1 VSAVLIALADV
12 GPGVQL
18 EELLNQAGARAKW
31 DAQHADGPAS
41 AEGVAGASTAKVVL
55 VDADHL
61 GARLPDIC
69 DRWREQPSVPGVVAI
84 GSSSVARAQAPR
96 ARVTLVAPTAKVSTL
111 VAAIREAATHRL
123 AAGMRWPV
131 LRAAAGLPPCED
143 TPAAWP
149 LTLEAARRV
158 DLEVPRVALRWHA
171 LHYATPTARLDQLRE
186 ERLLTV
192 PELAAAARL
201 DGALTVKRL
210 VAAGPLD
217 PQATARFLWML
228 GSIGALDFTPEVR
241 DIASP
246 QRRMLHDV
254 RAHLRARSQRLE
266 KSTFYDVLEITPLA
280 EYPEIED
287 GYQRVAQ
294 RYSPDVLAQH
304 DLAELA
310 NLIGPM
316 WELVEKARAVLV
328 DHAQRGRYH
337 DWLRGKL
344 PSLRTVWAIDPP
356 AAKAAAEAFARG
368 QRSLGEGDAHKAMK
382 DLAFACRHH
391 PGHPEYEANL
401 AWARFR
407 VQVASGRDQVE
418 AATAERALLEDL
430 LLGRRVWPKAL
441 VALALLCAS
450 AGDADAARWHLFVA
464 LRADP
469 TLPAAQQLAQR
480 LGMRR

>member
-1 VSAVLIALADV
+1 MVSDVLIALADV

-18 EELLNQAGARAKW
+18 EELLNQAGARARW
-31 DAQHADGPAS
+31 DADQVEGPR
-41 AEGVAGASTAKVVL
+41 GACTAKVVL

-61 GARLPDIC
+61 GPRLPAIC

-84 GSSSVARAQAPR
+84 GSSGVAREQAPR
-96 ARVTLVAPTAKVSTL
+96 ARVTLVAPTAKVTTI
-111 VAAIREAATHRL
+111 VAAIQEAAKLRL
-123 AAGMRWPV
+123 AARMCWAV
-131 LRAAAGLPPCED
+131 LRAAVGMPPAED
-143 TPAAWP
+143 TPGAWA

-158 DLEVPRVALRWHA
+158 DLEVPRAALRWHA
-171 LHYATPTARLDQLRE
+171 HHYATTTARLDQLRE

-192 PELAAAARL
+192 PELAAAARI
-201 DGALTVKRL
+201 DGTLTVKRL
-210 VAAGPLD
+210 VGAGPLD
-217 PQATARFLWML
+217 PQATARLLWTL
-228 GSIGALDFTPEVR
+228 GSLGAIDFTPEVR
-241 DIASP
+241 DIATP

-254 RAHLRARSQRLE
+254 RANLRARSQRLE

-280 EYPEIED
+280 EYPEIEE

-294 RYSPDVLAQH
+294 RYSPDVLAQY

-310 NLIGPM
+310 GLVGPM
-316 WELVEKARAVLV
+316 WELVEKARSVLV

-337 DWLRGKL
+337 DWLRSKL
-344 PSLRTVWAIDPP
+344 PELRTVWAIDPP
-356 AAKAAAEAFARG
+356 AASAAAEAFARG

-407 VQVASGRDQVE
+407 VQVASGRDQIE
-418 AATAERALLEDL
+418 AATAERRMLEDL

-450 AGDADAARWHLFVA
+450 AGDADAARWHLHVA
-464 LRADP
+464 LLADP
-469 TLPAAQQLAQR
+469 RLPAAQQLAQR